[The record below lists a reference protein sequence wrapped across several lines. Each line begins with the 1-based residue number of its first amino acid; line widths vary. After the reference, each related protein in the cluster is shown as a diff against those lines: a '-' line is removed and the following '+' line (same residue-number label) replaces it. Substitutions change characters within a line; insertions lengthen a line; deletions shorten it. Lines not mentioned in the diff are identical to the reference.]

1 MPVAF
6 KESHK
11 AKDKLVRAVSG
22 KSISHSMSEEGGVG
36 GGVCDYFD
44 FKTSKQMFGFIYEKC
59 SDAESNNI

>member
-11 AKDKLVRAVSG
+11 AKDELVRAVSG

-36 GGVCDYFD
+36 VGGDYFD